1 MPNKEELIAL
11 YRFKTELHAHAL
23 PISRCSE
30 FVPEALAKVYGKVG
44 VDTLV
49 LTNHFTPSQVDESS
63 KEELTEAYWNCYED
77 VAQAAEK
84 EGFRA
89 IFAME
94 IRFRQNSNDYLLYGI
109 TKEDLPFLY
118 DAVKDGMDIDE
129 FYRAFHSDRVL
140 IFQAHPYRNGCEP
153 AKSESIDGIEV
164 FNMHPGQNAR
174 PSVATAFAKEHNLLI
189 CGGSDFHCLGWEA
202 GCLLRT
208 KERMETPANVVQA
221 LQNKA
226 REQDLEKILGK
237 NVSNPISLDRREQ
250 VGRLMSK
257 LQAI

>member
-49 LTNHFTPSQVDESS
+49 LTNHFTPSQVDERS

-164 FNMHPGQNAR
+164 FNMHPGHNSR
-174 PSVATAFAKEHNLLI
+174 VAFAARRAREDGLLLS
-189 CGGSDFHCLGWEA
+189 GGTDFHHPGHEGVCLM
-202 GCLLRT
+202 RT
-208 KERMETPANVVQA
+208 RRRMETPA
-221 LQNKA
+221 
-226 REQDLEKILGK
+226 DLNETLRGGDFLLDIGGNIIL
-237 NVSNPISLDRREQ
+237 P
-250 VGRLMSK
+250 
-257 LQAI
+257 

>member
-49 LTNHFTPSQVDESS
+49 LTNHFTPSQVDERS

-164 FNMHPGQNAR
+164 FNMHPGHNSRPAIAAR
-174 PSVATAFAKEHNLLI
+174 MANEAGLIAT
-189 CGGSDFHCLGWEA
+189 GGTDFHHPGHEA
-202 GCLLRT
+202 CCLLRSKT
-208 KERMETPANVVQA
+208 KPTDSHSLAELLRRRDY
-221 LQNKA
+221 LL
-226 REQDLEKILGK
+226 DISGSIIL
-237 NVSNPISLDRREQ
+237 P
-250 VGRLMSK
+250 
-257 LQAI
+257 